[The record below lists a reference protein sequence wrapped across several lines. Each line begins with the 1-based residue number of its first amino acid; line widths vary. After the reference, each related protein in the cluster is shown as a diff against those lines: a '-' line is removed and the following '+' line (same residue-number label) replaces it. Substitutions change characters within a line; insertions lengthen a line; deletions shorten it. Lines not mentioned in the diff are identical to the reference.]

1 MKKIIGMTV
10 ATLALFAL
18 VGAMAF
24 AKGKSH
30 TITFNENTIVNGTV
44 VKKGEYQAEFNE
56 QTNEL
61 SILNGRHVV
70 VTTKVKEKSLDM
82 KASATTYEFRASD
95 NGALLTKVTFGGDR
109 YSLMIGDGQAAE
121 GQ

>member
-30 TITFNENTIVNGTV
+30 TITFNENTIVP
-44 VKKGEYQAEFNE
+44 
-56 QTNEL
+56 
-61 SILNGRHVV
+61 H
-70 VTTKVKEKSLDM
+70 EK
-82 KASATTYEFRASD
+82 A
-95 NGALLTKVTFGGDR
+95 
-109 YSLMIGDGQAAE
+109 
-121 GQ
+121 